1 MIFVC
6 SMGDLFQFQ
15 SPISGS
21 QTRLADILAQADEII
36 SWISDIKEH
45 ALNKALE
52 GVEIPGFKLVEGRSN
67 RQITDEAALAQI
79 LAQNIS
85 EPEKIY
91 KPKTLETITALE
103 KLFGK
108 KRFAELAKDYV
119 IKPPGKPT
127 LVPISDKRPALNSPE
142 DDFNFD
148 M

>member
-1 MIFVC
+1 
-6 SMGDLFQFQ
+6 
-15 SPISGS
+15 
-21 QTRLADILAQADEII
+21 
-36 SWISDIKEH
+36 
-45 ALNKALE
+45 LNKALE

-67 RQITDEAALAQI
+67 RQITDEESLAQI
-79 LAQNIS
+79 LLQHIS
-85 EPEKIY
+85 DPQKIY
-91 KPKTLETITALE
+91 KPRALETITALE